1 VEHTDGTGGIAM
13 MDAIDEISTR
23 MRMTVKEYGKDI
35 FSGAVLVTGY
45 AQFADRT
52 EVCGV
57 VHVWCPSLSVCTLGR
72 VHAKVA
78 RFFEDVL

>member
-1 VEHTDGTGGIAM
+1 M

-35 FSGAVLVTGY
+35 FANAVLITGY

-57 VHVWCPSLSVCTLGR
+57 MHVYCPTKSISTLGR
-72 VHAKVA
+72 VHFKVA
-78 RFFEDVL
+78 RFFEDAI